1 MDSVMS
7 IIRDFGFPVAVCCV
21 SFCYINKI
29 TTEHKKEVYSLTG
42 AINEMRIVFQELLDK
57 LGG

>member
-1 MDSVMS
+1 MDSVMG

-21 SFCYINKI
+21 SFWYINKI
-29 TTEHKKEVYSLTG
+29 TTEHKKEVDALTVV
-42 AINEMRIVFQELLDK
+42 INEMRIAFQEFLDK

>member
-21 SFCYINKI
+21 SFWYINKI
-29 TTEHKKEVYSLTG
+29 TTEHKKEVDALTS
-42 AINEMRIVFQELLDK
+42 AINELRVLFQQFLDK
-57 LGG
+57 LEG

>member
-21 SFCYINKI
+21 SFWYINKI
-29 TTEHKKEVYSLTG
+29 STDHKKEVDALTA
-42 AINEMRIVFQELLDK
+42 AINEMRVVFQELLDK
-57 LGG
+57 FGG

>member
-21 SFCYINKI
+21 SFWYINKI
-29 TTEHKKEVYSLTG
+29 TTEHKQEVNSLTD
-42 AINEMRIVFQELLDK
+42 AINEMRLVFQQLIDK